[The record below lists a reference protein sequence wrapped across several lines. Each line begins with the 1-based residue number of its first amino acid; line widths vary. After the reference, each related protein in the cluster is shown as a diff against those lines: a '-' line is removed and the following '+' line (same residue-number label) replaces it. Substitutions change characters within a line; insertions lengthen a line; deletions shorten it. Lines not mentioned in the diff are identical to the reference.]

1 MRLSLALSIDLHKIV
16 QESVSDAYSRYC
28 NDFLKNRC
36 YPAATLVSYDSQKRY
51 LFFAFYYGF
60 FKNKVLLVDEVDN
73 DKSPFTHIIDSTSF
87 HVNQACNP
95 VIYIFNIPTTI
106 Q

>member
-73 DKSPFTHIIDSTSF
+73 DKTPFTHIIDSTSF

>member
-1 MRLSLALSIDLHKIV
+1 MRLSLTLSIDLHKIA

-36 YPAATLVSYDSQKRY
+36 YPVATLVSYDSQKRY

-73 DKSPFTHIIDSTSF
+73 DKTPFSHIIHSTSF
-87 HVNQACNP
+87 HVNQTCNP

>member
-60 FKNKVLLVDEVDN
+60 FKNKFLLVDEVDN
-73 DKSPFTHIIDSTSF
+73 DKTPFTHIIDSTSF